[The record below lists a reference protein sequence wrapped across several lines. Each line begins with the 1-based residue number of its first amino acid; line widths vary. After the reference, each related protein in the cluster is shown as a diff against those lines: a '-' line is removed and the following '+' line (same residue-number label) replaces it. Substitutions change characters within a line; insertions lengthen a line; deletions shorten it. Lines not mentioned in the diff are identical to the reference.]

1 MEEIKLSDKIYTR
14 AVQIAENFLS
24 EYPEIINYEVLRNRQ
39 NGSIIKIFVDNTQND
54 VILEE
59 KLELE
64 LRDISDSLLDEDR
77 WMTTKIRVD
86 VVK

>member
-14 AVQIAENFLS
+14 AVQIAEKFLS

-39 NGSIIKIFVDNTQND
+39 NGSIIKIVVDNTQND
-54 VILEE
+54 VVLEE